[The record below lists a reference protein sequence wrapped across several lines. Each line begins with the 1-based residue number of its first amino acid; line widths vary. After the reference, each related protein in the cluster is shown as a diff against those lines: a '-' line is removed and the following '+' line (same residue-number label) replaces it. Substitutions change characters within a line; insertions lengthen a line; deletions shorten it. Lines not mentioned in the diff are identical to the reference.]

1 MTANDF
7 LGTHDA
13 NTLEHYRQR
22 LVIRNERLKQ
32 ANNDK
37 AKSWLRKSVF
47 ETKKV
52 IKILENE
59 QS

>member
-1 MTANDF
+1 MTHAEF
-7 LGTHDA
+7 LGITTEKDL
-13 NTLEHYRQR
+13 TFFRQR
-22 LVIRNERLKQ
+22 LVIRNQRLKE

-47 ETKKV
+47 DTKKV

-59 QS
+59 Q